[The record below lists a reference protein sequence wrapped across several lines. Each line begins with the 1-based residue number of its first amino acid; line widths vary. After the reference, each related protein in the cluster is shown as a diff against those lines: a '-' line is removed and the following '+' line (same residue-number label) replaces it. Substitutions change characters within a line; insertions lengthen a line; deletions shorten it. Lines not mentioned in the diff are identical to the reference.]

1 MTAPSKYQQNQC
13 VERRKGVHVW
23 AAQERSLQMIH
34 PHLEERN
41 RVPYFSQPKLS
52 DTLLGDGPLTFSSLA
67 ALPSNI
73 QAIEAGM
80 QFAHNLRP
88 YVAVLGPSGW
98 GKSHLLESVAA
109 IMQYEG
115 HSRPVLTSA
124 LDWLNSQARI
134 DCPEPLLLDDVQDV
148 DRRPRARHQLRTA
161 VERRVLLRRPTF
173 LSFNYDRPNRLTKDL
188 MCVPRMWTVTTI
200 HEPTVDERELIVCRV
215 AASARISIH
224 RSIARVI
231 ANHLHGN
238 GRSILG
244 ALKRL
249 HLAKQDWSREEDL
262 SQACGI
268 LMPYLLGR
276 DGWDIRDVAYEAISS
291 VVSSEETKRA
301 IFCWILRSEVG
312 LSEEEIS
319 AFLRVAPSRVYKYA
333 DSVNVQRAADPMK
346 TLLDQSRSAV
356 RRRLQND

>member
-1 MTAPSKYQQNQC
+1 MIQPQLG
-13 VERRKGVHVW
+13 ERT
-23 AAQERSLQMIH
+23 
-34 PHLEERN
+34 

-80 QFAHNLRP
+80 QFAHHLRP

-98 GKSHLLESVAA
+98 GKSHLMESVAA
-109 IMQYEG
+109 IMLHEG
-115 HSRPVLTSA
+115 DVKPVLTSA
-124 LDWLNSQARI
+124 LDWINSQGRV
-134 DCPEPLLLDDVQDV
+134 DSNEPLLLDDVQDV

-161 VERRVLLRRPTF
+161 IERRVLLRRPTF
-173 LSFNYDRPNRLTKDL
+173 LSFNCDKPNRLTKDL
-188 MCVPRMWTVTTI
+188 MCVPRMWTVVNI
-200 HEPTVDERELIVCRV
+200 QEPTVDERELIVCRV

-249 HLAKQDWSREEDL
+249 HLAKADWSREEDL
-262 SQACGI
+262 SRACGI

-276 DGWDIRDVAYEAISS
+276 DGWDIRDVAFEAVSS
-291 VVSSEETKRA
+291 VVASEETRKA
-301 IFCWILRSEVG
+301 ILSWILRSEIG
-312 LSEEEIS
+312 LCEEEI
-319 AFLRVAPSRVYKYA
+319 ATFLRIRPSSVYKYA
-333 DSVNVQRAADPMK
+333 DSVNRQKSVDPMMTLLEQSRAAVH
-346 TLLDQSRSAV
+346 S
-356 RRRLQND
+356 RLQND